1 MSNSKRQT
9 PASLT
14 QHGLKRVCESAK
26 TLSTDMAG
34 VTLVVQ
40 VVDATIFGP
49 EQAKKNI
56 KGRVT
61 LSDGVSRVLCML
73 PEKTYNAMVSFDS
86 IQKWETLLTG
96 NLISL

>member
-26 TLSTDMAG
+26 AKTLTVDMAG
-34 VTLVVQ
+34 VNLVVQ

-73 PEKTYNAMVSFDS
+73 PEKTYNAMVSV
-86 IQKWETLLTG
+86 LV
-96 NLISL
+96 

>member
-1 MSNSKRQT
+1 M
-9 PASLT
+9 
-14 QHGLKRVCESAK
+14 V
-26 TLSTDMAG
+26 G

-61 LSDGVSRVLCML
+61 LSDGVSRILCML
-73 PEKTYNAMVSFDS
+73 PEKTYNTMVSVYS
-86 IQKWETLLTG
+86 EPKLASLLIG
-96 NLISL
+96 NLASL